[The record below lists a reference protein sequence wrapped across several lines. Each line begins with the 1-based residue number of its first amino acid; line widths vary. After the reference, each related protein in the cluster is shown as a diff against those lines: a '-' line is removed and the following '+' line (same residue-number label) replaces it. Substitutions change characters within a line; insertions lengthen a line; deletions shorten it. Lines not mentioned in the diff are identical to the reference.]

1 MSRSFW
7 NGKRVLVRAC
17 MRKNGFDS
25 LENIWMAS
33 DFDGAFA
40 EYVKVPASEVF
51 AVDCDWSDAE
61 LATIPCAYG
70 TAENMQI
77 LDQLTEFARRWGH
90 TLADLAI
97 AWLLAEPAVAS
108 VMTGAS
114 KVEHIVAN
122 ARAASWK
129 LSQEEVAEVRRILGD
144 EKPI

>member
-1 MSRSFW
+1 VAQADDVAQDW

-17 MRKNGFDS
+17 MRLNGFDS

-70 TAENMQI
+70 A
-77 LDQLTEFARRWGH
+77 LTEPPKTWCTARR
-90 TLADLAI
+90 
-97 AWLLAEPAVAS
+97 
-108 VMTGAS
+108 
-114 KVEHIVAN
+114 
-122 ARAASWK
+122 
-129 LSQEEVAEVRRILGD
+129 
-144 EKPI
+144 